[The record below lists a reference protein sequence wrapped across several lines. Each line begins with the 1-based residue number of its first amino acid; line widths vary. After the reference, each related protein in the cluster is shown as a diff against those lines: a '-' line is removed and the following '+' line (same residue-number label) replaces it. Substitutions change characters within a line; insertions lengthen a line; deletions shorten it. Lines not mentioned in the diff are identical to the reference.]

1 MKQFLPI
8 VLTGFMASGKTMVA
22 GALERLLGW
31 PMIDL
36 DELICDREHR
46 SIRTIIEEDG
56 ETFFRERESCALHEV
71 MMNPSACVVAL
82 GGGTWAL
89 KPNRRLVGQ
98 RQCLTVW
105 LDAPFELC
113 WERITCGGGPE
124 RPLAQNR
131 DQAYRLYQERRPF
144 YRLSTLHIK
153 ADESRSAEDLAAEIV
168 RRGGENSFLP
178 ILPTSETDSL

>member
-22 GALERLLGW
+22 GALGRLLGW
-31 PMIDL
+31 PMMI
-36 DELICDREHR
+36 DELICDREQR
-46 SIRTIIEEDG
+46 SIRTIIEADG

-71 MMNPSACVVAL
+71 MMNPIDCVIAL
-82 GGGTWAL
+82 GGGTWATKL
-89 KPNRRLVGQ
+89 NRHLLMK

-113 WERITCGGGPE
+113 WERITQGGGPE
-124 RPLAQNR
+124 RPMAQNR
-131 DQAYRLYQERRPF
+131 DQAYRLYQERRLL

-153 ADESRSAEDLAAEIV
+153 ANESKSAEDLAAEIV
-168 RRGGENSFLP
+168 RRGGQNYFLP
-178 ILPTSETDSL
+178 ILPTSEIY